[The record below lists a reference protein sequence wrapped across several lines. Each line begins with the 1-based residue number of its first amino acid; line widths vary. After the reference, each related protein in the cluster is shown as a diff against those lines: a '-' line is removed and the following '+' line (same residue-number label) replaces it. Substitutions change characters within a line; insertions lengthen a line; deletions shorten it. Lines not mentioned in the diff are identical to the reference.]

1 MGDCVGRLF
10 RFLEYHVIYFPCGW
24 YSFTYELTPC
34 LLPYIT
40 PPEQYK
46 KAKADKLDLVGED
59 QRRMLEYRKQVG
71 RRARGWYTG

>member
-1 MGDCVGRLF
+1 MWMVQLHLRTD
-10 RFLEYHVIYFPCGW
+10 P
-24 YSFTYELTPC
+24 
-34 LLPYIT
+34 LPPPIHY